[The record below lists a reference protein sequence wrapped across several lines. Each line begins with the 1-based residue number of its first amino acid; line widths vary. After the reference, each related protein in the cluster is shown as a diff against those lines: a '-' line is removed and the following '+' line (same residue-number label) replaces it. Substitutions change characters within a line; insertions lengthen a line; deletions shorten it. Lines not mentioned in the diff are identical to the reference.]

1 VDRLDLLYD
10 ESEALDPQVRL
21 RRQLERLRAV
31 LVATTAPAA
40 REAAAR
46 AKLLEGPLTLERLR
60 QLPLLRKEQLPQIQ
74 AQQPPFG
81 GWATWERVRKIFAS
95 PGPIYEP
102 EGPGPDYW
110 GTAPA
115 LHAAGFRAGDV
126 VLNCFSYHLGPAGSI
141 LEGGLLHL
149 GAIVVPGGVGN
160 TELQV
165 RTAAYLGAT
174 GYVGTPSFLAT
185 LLERADEL
193 GLPLRFQVAAV
204 SAEPLPEDLRARFE
218 ARGIRTRQFYA
229 TGDVGAIAY
238 ECPQADGMHL
248 LDRCIVELVDPA
260 TGAPVPTGAPGE
272 VVVTLLDPT
281 YPLLRLGTGDLS
293 ILTEEPC
300 PCGRTS
306 PRLVRILG
314 RVGEAVKVRGIFVH
328 PAQLR
333 EAMARVPHLPR
344 YRFIV
349 RRHDHQDVLIAQVEA
364 AADPDLAERVRQ
376 AVRDLTRLRAD
387 VEFVPRGT
395 LPQEGPVLVDE
406 RTWDS

>member
-1 VDRLDLLYD
+1 M
-10 ESEALDPQVRL
+10 
-21 RRQLERLRAV
+21 
-31 LVATTAPAA
+31 
-40 REAAAR
+40 
-46 AKLLEGPLTLERLR
+46 
-60 QLPLLRKEQLPQIQ
+60 
-74 AQQPPFG
+74 
-81 GWATWERVRKIFAS
+81 
-95 PGPIYEP
+95 
-102 EGPGPDYW
+102 
-110 GTAPA
+110 
-115 LHAAGFRAGDV
+115 
-126 VLNCFSYHLGPAGSI
+126 

-149 GAIVVPGGVGN
+149 GAVVVPGGVGN

-193 GLPLRFQVAAV
+193 GLRLAFRVAVV
-204 SAEPLPEDLRARFE
+204 SAEPLPEDLRAHFE
-218 ARGIRTRQFYA
+218 ARGIRTRQFYG

-238 ECPQADGMHL
+238 ECPQAQGMHL
-248 LDRCIVELVDPA
+248 LDRCIVELLDPN
-260 TGAPVPTGAPGE
+260 TGAPVPTGEPGE

-281 YPLLRLGTGDLS
+281 YPLLRLATGDLS

-328 PAQLR
+328 PLQLR
-333 EAMARVPHLPR
+333 EAMARLPHLPR
-344 YRFIV
+344 YRFVV
-349 RRHDHQDVLIAQVEA
+349 RRHGHQDALVVQVETSP
-364 AADPDLAERVRQ
+364 DPDLSDRIRQ

-395 LPQEGPVLVDE
+395 LPQEGPLLVDE
-406 RTWDS
+406 RRWEPSP